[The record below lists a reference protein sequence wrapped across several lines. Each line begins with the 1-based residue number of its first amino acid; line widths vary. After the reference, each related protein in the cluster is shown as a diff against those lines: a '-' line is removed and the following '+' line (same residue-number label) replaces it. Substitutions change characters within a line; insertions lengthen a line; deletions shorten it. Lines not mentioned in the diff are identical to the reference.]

1 MVSRKKEGTA
11 SRFTRFCDWDERPSR
26 WRNYPGVA
34 REPENRPENGS
45 SHVLRGSGEK
55 IAAGI
60 CFKSTD
66 SGACRPLSVYT
77 DSLELLYS
85 GLFLAGRAFYGPG
98 RSASEC
104 AQVPNR
110 VGPQIAGEVSG
121 NYPAWIQRV

>member
-1 MVSRKKEGTA
+1 MA

-34 REPENRPENGS
+34 RGPENRPENGS

-85 GLFLAGRAFYGPG
+85 GLFLAGRVFMAP
-98 RSASEC
+98 
-104 AQVPNR
+104 
-110 VGPQIAGEVSG
+110 GEVRVSVPKCRIELVHRLLEKSLVITQPGFSG
-121 NYPAWIQRV
+121 FD

>member
-1 MVSRKKEGTA
+1 MIGTSALAGGATTRESPEGLKTG
-11 SRFTRFCDWDERPSR
+11 RRI
-26 WRNYPGVA
+26 
-34 REPENRPENGS
+34 GS

-85 GLFLAGRAFYGPG
+85 GLFLAGRVFMAP
-98 RSASEC
+98 
-104 AQVPNR
+104 
-110 VGPQIAGEVSG
+110 GEVRVSVPKCRIELVHRLLEKSLVITQPGFSG
-121 NYPAWIQRV
+121 FD